1 MAKKANGK
9 FYGTGR
15 RKSSIARVYLVPGN
29 GNITINKRSLDEY
42 FGLETLKVVVKQ
54 PLALTETTEKF
65 DVLVNVHGGGYTG
78 QAGAI
83 RHGISRALL
92 QVDSDE
98 YRPSLKKAGF
108 LTRDP
113 RMKERKKYGLKA
125 ARRAP
130 QRDRISR
137 TKISRKA
144 HFSRVTEVVE
154 CSQMCWNLHR
164 MQHICSRYATKILI
178 CIGHFSVEI
187 LGNVL
192 S

>member
-15 RKSSIARVYLVPGN
+15 RKSSIARVYLVPGT

-54 PLALTETTEKF
+54 PLALTETADKF
-65 DVLVNVHGGGYTG
+65 DVIVNVRGGGYTG

-83 RHGISRALL
+83 RHGIARALL
-92 QVDSDE
+92 QADADF
-98 YRPSLKKAGF
+98 RPVLKKAGY

-130 QRDRISR
+130 Q
-137 TKISRKA
+137 
-144 HFSRVTEVVE
+144 FSKR
-154 CSQMCWNLHR
+154 
-164 MQHICSRYATKILI
+164 
-178 CIGHFSVEI
+178 
-187 LGNVL
+187 
-192 S
+192 